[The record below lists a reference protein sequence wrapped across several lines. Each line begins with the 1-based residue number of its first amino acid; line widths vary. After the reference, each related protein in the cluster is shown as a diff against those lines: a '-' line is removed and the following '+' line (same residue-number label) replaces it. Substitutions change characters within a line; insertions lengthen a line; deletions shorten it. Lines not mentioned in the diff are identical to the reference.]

1 MLNYAVLLVTI
12 KLFLTLYEVTSK
24 VCLRHYVMTNHNLS
38 SDHYNKNSSSFYH
51 YDNSFVN
58 SFRLFVQALSSSMQ
72 FNTELC
78 KAFAEAYT
86 MYFSEISKYNK
97 SWHDPFELDKLLR
110 SKFRKLFDQKFR
122 EEEFVHTLS
131 DAVAKYSDLAE
142 ITGTG
147 KMYQHLS
154 NRLSEWNNDFL
165 EPIRDTLYRTPST
178 KIAEIEK
185 YSLFHYKEPL
195 SSVAVANTNNIP
207 NPPTHSSIQRS
218 NQVINQ
224 QDSRERIPSF
234 STPSMPVLV
243 IYAFINRHY
252 ILDLLP
258 EVSVVRNLLN
268 QGGLDIF
275 ATDWGT
281 PSIYDKSL
289 TIGHFVNSYIDKS
302 VDLIRKITKSDKI
315 SLFGYCWGGDL
326 ALMYAALHPEKV
338 RNLVAIATP
347 GDFDLDNSLLSV
359 WTRSVKEEY
368 ILDAF
373 GNVPGMLLNS
383 AFALRSPIEY
393 GHKYFHFFEQP
404 HGLESIA
411 EFLATETWLYDSPP
425 VIGEIYR
432 EFVEYCYK
440 QNSLIKNKM
449 RIVDTY
455 NDTGKIVN
463 LKNITMPFLNVVA
476 QKDDL
481 VAPASSKALND
492 ALTES
497 RDKSIIEF
505 NSGHVGLM
513 IGKNAHKELWPKV
526 GEWIKNHS

>member
-1 MLNYAVLLVTI
+1 MA
-12 KLFLTLYEVTSK
+12 KP
-24 VCLRHYVMTNHNLS
+24 NLS
-38 SDHYNKNSSSFYH
+38 SDQHNKNNSTFYF

-58 SFRLFVQALSSSMQ
+58 SFSLFARALSSSMQ

-78 KAFAEAYT
+78 KAFVEAYT
-86 MYFSEISKYNK
+86 IYFSAISEYNK
-97 SWHDPFELDKLLR
+97 SWKDLFELDKTLR
-110 SKFRKLFDQKFR
+110 SKFRKVFDEKFR
-122 EEEFVHTLS
+122 EGKFVNTLS
-131 DAVAKYSDLAE
+131 GTVASYSELAK
-142 ITGTG
+142 ITGIG

-154 NRLSEWNNDFL
+154 NRLSAWNNDFV
-165 EPIRDTLYRTPST
+165 EPIRDTVYRTPSK
-178 KIAEIEK
+178 KIAELEK
-185 YSLFHYKEPL
+185 YSLFRYDRPVT
-195 SSVAVANTNNIP
+195 SAAITGTNQS
-207 NPPTHSSIQRS
+207 TKKGDQE
-218 NQVINQ
+218 INQ
-224 QDSRERIPSF
+224 QEVKECSSSP
-234 STPSMPVLV
+234 PVIV

-268 QGGLDIF
+268 QGGLDVF

-281 PSIYDKSL
+281 PSAYDKSL
-289 TIGHFVNSYIDKS
+289 TIGHFVNRYIDKS
-302 VDLIRKITKSDKI
+302 IDFIRKITKSDKI

-338 RNLVAIATP
+338 KNLITVATP

-373 GNVPGMLLNS
+373 GNVPGMLLNG

-393 GHKYFHFFEQP
+393 SHKYFHFFEQP
-404 HGLESIA
+404 RGLESIA
-411 EFLATETWLYDSPP
+411 EFIATETWLYDSPP

-440 QNSLIKNKM
+440 QNLLIKSKM
-449 RIVDTY
+449 RIEDTCN
-455 NDTGKIVN
+455 NDNGKMVS
-463 LKNITMPFLNVVA
+463 LKNITMPFLNIVA
-476 QKDDL
+476 QNDDL
-481 VAPASSKALND
+481 AAPISSKALND

-497 RDKSIIEF
+497 NDKSLIEF
-505 NSGHVGLM
+505 KSGHVGLM